1 MMAADTAVSADV
13 RDAPEAEPIY
23 RESLVK
29 LIRAHD
35 TYGVWEKKSDEEI
48 LQGFVLTKEQR
59 RLIPVIGNP
68 DPKVVWRLEIFYTAV
83 SYAITRRTGL
93 DATPVVKL
101 SEEGFGR
108 VVITVGR
115 LVVLSRA
122 LRDVHRFG
130 FESQDSLTA
139 AGEALIAEG
148 VGAIGR
154 FPATAAETP

>member
-1 MMAADTAVSADV
+1 MATPAAVSADT
-13 RDAPEAEPIY
+13 RDAPEAGPIF
-23 RESLVK
+23 RECLIK

-35 TYGVWEKKSDEEI
+35 TYGAWEAKSDEEI
-48 LQGFVLTKEQR
+48 LQGFVLTREQR

-83 SYAITRRTGL
+83 SYAITRRSGR
-93 DATPVVKL
+93 DATPLVRL

-108 VVITVGR
+108 VMITVGR

-130 FESQDSLTA
+130 FESLESLAA

-148 VGAIGR
+148 IGVVER
-154 FPATAAETP
+154 FPAAAGEMP